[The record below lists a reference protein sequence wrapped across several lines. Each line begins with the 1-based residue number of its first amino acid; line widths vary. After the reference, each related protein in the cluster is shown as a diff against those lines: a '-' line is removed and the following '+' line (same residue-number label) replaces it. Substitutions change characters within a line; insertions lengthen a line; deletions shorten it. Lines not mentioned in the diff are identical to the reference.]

1 MYYLI
6 IFILI
11 AVDQALKI
19 LVRNTLNIGQGFDI
33 LGDFFRVTYIE
44 NTGIAFGMMS
54 GKSFFLIIGPSLLL
68 VGLWLFWKK
77 FKENYTWLFSLS
89 TAMVIAGGLSNLI
102 DRIIFKSVT
111 DYLDLQG
118 FAVFNFADIC
128 ATVGCFLLCL
138 CIWFLEKKENID

>member
-11 AVDQALKI
+11 AADQIIKI
-19 LVRNTLNIGQGFDI
+19 VVRNTFEIGQGFNV
-33 LGDFFRVTYIE
+33 LGDFFQITYIE
-44 NTGIAFGMMS
+44 NTGMAFGMMA
-54 GKSFFLIIGPSLLL
+54 GKSAFLILMPIVLLAG
-68 VGLWLFWKK
+68 VWIFWKK
-77 FKENYTWLFSLS
+77 YRKEYKMLFTIS

-102 DRIIFKSVT
+102 DRVLFKSVT

-128 ATVGCFLLCL
+128 ATVGCVLLCFS
-138 CIWFLEKKENID
+138 IWFLEKKENKD